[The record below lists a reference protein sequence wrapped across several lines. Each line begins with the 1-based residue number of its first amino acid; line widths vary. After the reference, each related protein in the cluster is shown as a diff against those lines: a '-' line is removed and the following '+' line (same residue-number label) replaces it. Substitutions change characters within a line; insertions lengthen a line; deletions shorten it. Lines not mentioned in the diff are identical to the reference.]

1 VSAHC
6 TRHVAGSCRVN
17 RVVPVVASDAD
28 GSAQHWHI
36 TSGKCLHTINDPDN
50 QLFCVDYRPDGALF
64 ATAGKDRSV
73 RVYDEATKSLVTKM
87 SGGYAAGSPT
97 FLCVAVCVAVC
108 VLPCVCVA
116 VCVLPCVAVCVAVR
130 CRVLSGRNT
139 DASPAASP
147 TSRRDTATACSRSSS
162 CRMTRTC
169 SSAVGGT
176 TPCRC
181 GTFVQ
186 ATVFAASSGLMWLG
200 TLLTLLATRC

>member
-1 VSAHC
+1 MSAHN
-6 TRHVAGSCRVN
+6 TRHVAGGCRVN

-97 FLCVAVCVAVC
+97 VFVCGCVCG
-108 VLPCVCVA
+108 CVCVA
-116 VCVLPCVAVCVAVR
+116 VCVCCRALPCVAVR

-139 DASPAASP
+139 DAPPAASP
-147 TSRRDTATACSRSSS
+147 TSRRDTATVCSRSSS

>member
-1 VSAHC
+1 MSAHC

-97 FLCVAVCVAVC
+97 VFVCGCVCG
-108 VLPCVCVA
+108 CVCVA
-116 VCVLPCVAVCVAVR
+116 VCVYCRALPCVWPCVAVCCLAVTPTHPLQHPQR
-130 CRVLSGRNT
+130 HVGTQQPCVLAQVRAG
-139 DASPAASP
+139 
-147 TSRRDTATACSRSSS
+147 
-162 CRMTRTC
+162 
-169 SSAVGGT
+169 
-176 TPCRC
+176 
-181 GTFVQ
+181 
-186 ATVFAASSGLMWLG
+186 
-200 TLLTLLATRC
+200 